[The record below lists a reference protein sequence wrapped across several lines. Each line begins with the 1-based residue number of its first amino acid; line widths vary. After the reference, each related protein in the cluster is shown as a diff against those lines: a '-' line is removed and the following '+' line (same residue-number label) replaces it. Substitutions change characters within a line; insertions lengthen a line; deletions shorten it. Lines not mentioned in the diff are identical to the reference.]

1 MKKFTLIELL
11 VVIAIIAILA
21 SMLLPALNK
30 AREKAKMIQCVN
42 NLKSWGNVLT
52 MYAGDFSDY
61 FPNNGLPADVW
72 KEAKGYEY
80 IWSRQNAAPFLRITK
95 PYFITRGIIYCPLET
110 GLLSR
115 GGWDWEHLDSADM
128 RQANGIGYA
137 YFGSF
142 GPPKKYKPR
151 KAGKTPVTGLMSD
164 HMVYKGGWRWLHN
177 GLKFDNAAC
186 SLNVLF
192 ADGRVQTGNFPAGFN
207 VYEFGRRTS
216 VTDST
221 RINID

>member
-1 MKKFTLIELL
+1 
-11 VVIAIIAILA
+11 
-21 SMLLPALNK
+21 
-30 AREKAKMIQCVN
+30 
-42 NLKSWGNVLT
+42 
-52 MYAGDFSDY
+52 
-61 FPNNGLPADVW
+61 
-72 KEAKGYEY
+72 
-80 IWSRQNAAPFLRITK
+80 
-95 PYFITRGIIYCPLET
+95 
-110 GLLSR
+110 
-115 GGWDWEHLDSADM
+115 M

-177 GLKFDNAAC
+177 GLKFDSAAC

-216 VTDST
+216 ATDST

>member
-128 RQANGIGYA
+128 RQA
-137 YFGSF
+137 
-142 GPPKKYKPR
+142 
-151 KAGKTPVTGLMSD
+151 TPISALSARRRSTS
-164 HMVYKGGWRWLHN
+164 R
-177 GLKFDNAAC
+177 ARR
-186 SLNVLF
+186 
-192 ADGRVQTGNFPAGFN
+192 GRLRSPA
-207 VYEFGRRTS
+207 
-216 VTDST
+216 
-221 RINID
+221 